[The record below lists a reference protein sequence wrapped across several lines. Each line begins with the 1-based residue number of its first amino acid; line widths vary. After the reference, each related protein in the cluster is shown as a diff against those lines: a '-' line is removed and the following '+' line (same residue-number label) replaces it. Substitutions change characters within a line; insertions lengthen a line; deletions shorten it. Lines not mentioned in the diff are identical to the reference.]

1 MFCFEGNFHEM
12 QARAR
17 KMMVSRVFNSQ
28 NDKKKTKIE
37 KKTISKTSVFMLSIK
52 KIVPG
57 FVSCRYVW
65 VRN

>member
-28 NDKKKTKIE
+28 NGKKKTKIE
-37 KKTISKTSVFMLSIK
+37 KKNNFQNFGL
-52 KIVPG
+52 
-57 FVSCRYVW
+57 YA
-65 VRN
+65 